1 MFVQCRLRKLQQAE
15 KLSMPIQGPQ
25 WVPRQGF
32 AFPEKNKNEKALNIS
47 SNYKS
52 DFIKTLHTVFIAQK
66 LLENANKQKNYQ
78 CRSKAYSGDPAKAL
92 LSLKK

>member
-32 AFPEKNKNEKALNIS
+32 AFPEKKIRLKTHKIS
-47 SNYKS
+47 RQITEETS
-52 DFIKTLHTVFIAQK
+52 
-66 LLENANKQKNYQ
+66 
-78 CRSKAYSGDPAKAL
+78 
-92 LSLKK
+92 